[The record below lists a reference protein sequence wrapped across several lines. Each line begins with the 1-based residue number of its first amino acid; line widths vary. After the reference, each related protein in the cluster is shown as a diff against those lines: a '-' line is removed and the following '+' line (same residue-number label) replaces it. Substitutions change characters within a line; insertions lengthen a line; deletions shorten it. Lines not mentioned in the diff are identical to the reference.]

1 MVALQK
7 HMARLFQTGIGGEVH
22 IAVAI
27 REWLSVFPM
36 EHKTD
41 LKNDSGGIY
50 PPEYI
55 KTN

>member
-1 MVALQK
+1 
-7 HMARLFQTGIGGEVH
+7 MARLFQTGIGGEVH

-41 LKNDSGGIY
+41 LRNDSGGIY
-50 PPEYI
+50 PPEYL